1 MEPADQTWIPRRA
14 LDVVEQSLAAFR
26 VVVLHGARQTGKTTL
41 ARHFAERHNAAY
53 VTLDRTDIADA
64 MASDP
69 VTYLSTSGTPLVIDE
84 VQRVGE
90 PLILA
95 VKSAVDVNNRPGQY
109 LLTGSTNFLTV
120 PMIAETLAGRTDI
133 VTLWPLSQGEL
144 TGGDD
149 DFVDRAFADAESL
162 LTHQGPTPA
171 RSAYF
176 DALCLGGYPA
186 AQGLGVRGRRR
197 WFARYVQTVLQRE
210 IAVAA
215 DIRRADALMEMVRYF
230 AATTAQE
237 LVLNTVAQ
245 RLGIDRSTVN
255 TYEPWLETVFLV
267 HRLPA
272 WSRNLT
278 AKVVKRPKLYIA
290 DTGIAAN
297 LLAKDA
303 SALQRVNDPASGA
316 LFETFVVNE
325 IAKQCTWCETPVR
338 MFHFRDSDGAEVDLV
353 LEADDGRI
361 LAIEFKASTTPRSD
375 DFRWLTLLRDRLDKV
390 GGQFIAGFVLHTGTA
405 RLRFGDRMIALP
417 AADVWT

>member
-1 MEPADQTWIPRRA
+1 MQFASESWIPRRA
-14 LDVVEQSLAAFR
+14 LGVVEESLATFR

-41 ARHFAERHNAAY
+41 ARHFADRHNATY
-53 VTLDRTDIADA
+53 VTLDRLDVADA
-64 MASDP
+64 LASDP
-69 VTYLSTSGTPLVIDE
+69 ATYLSISGTPLVIDE

-120 PMIAETLAGRTDI
+120 PAIAETLAGRTDI

-144 TGGDD
+144 TSGRD
-149 DFVDRAFADAESL
+149 DFVDRAFRDADAL
-162 LTHQGPTPA
+162 LTHLGPTPA

-176 DALCLGGYPA
+176 DAVCLGGYPA
-186 AQGLGVRGRRR
+186 VQGLDVRGRRR

-210 IAVAA
+210 IEVAA
-215 DIRRADALMEMVRYF
+215 DIRRADALLEMVRYF

-278 AKVVKRPKLYIA
+278 AKVVKRPKLYIT
-290 DTGIAAN
+290 DTGIASN

-303 SALQRVNDPASGA
+303 VALQRINDPAAGA

-325 IAKQCTWCETPVR
+325 IAKQSTWCETPVR
-338 MFHFRDSDGAEVDLV
+338 MFHFRDSDGAEVDV
-353 LEADDGRI
+353 ILEADDGRV
-361 LAIEFKASTTPRSD
+361 LAIECKASSTPRSD
-375 DFRWLTLLRDRLDKV
+375 DFRWLTVIRDRLDNV
-390 GGQFIAGFVLHTGTA
+390 GDDFVAGIVLHTGTA
-405 RLRFGDRMIALP
+405 RLRFGDRMIAVP

>member
-1 MEPADQTWIPRRA
+1 MEESWIPRRA
-14 LDVVEQSLAAFR
+14 LGVVEESLAAFR

-41 ARHFAERHNAAY
+41 ARHYAAGHSARY
-53 VTLDRTDIADA
+53 VTLDHADEADA

-69 VTYLSTSGTPLVIDE
+69 ATYLSISGTPLVIDE

-95 VKSAVDVNNRPGQY
+95 VKTTVDLDNRPGQY

-120 PMIAETLAGRTDI
+120 PAIAETLAGRTDI
-133 VTLWPLSQGEL
+133 VTMWPLSQGEI
-144 TGGDD
+144 TGGGDG
-149 DFVDRAFADAESL
+149 FVDRAFGDPAAL
-162 LTHQGPTPA
+162 LTHQGHTPSRA
-171 RSAYF
+171 NYF
-176 DALCLGGYPA
+176 EALCVGGYPA
-186 AQGLGVRGRRR
+186 VLHLGVRARRR

-210 IAVAA
+210 IEVAA
-215 DIRRADALMEMVRYF
+215 DIRRADALTEMVRYF

-237 LVLNTVAQ
+237 LVLSTVAQ

-278 AKVVKRPKLYIA
+278 AKAVKRPKLYVT

-303 SALQRVNDPASGA
+303 VALQRINDPAAGA
-316 LFETFVVNE
+316 LFETFIVNE
-325 IAKQCTWCETPVR
+325 VAKQSTWCETPAR
-338 MFHFRDSDGAEVDLV
+338 MYHFRDSDGAEVDLL
-353 LEADDGRI
+353 LEADDGRVV
-361 LAIEFKASTTPRSD
+361 AIEFKASSTPRSD
-375 DFRWLTLLRDRLDKV
+375 DFRWLMLLRDRLDK
-390 GGQFIAGFVLHTGTA
+390 AGADFVAGIVLHTGTA

>member
-1 MEPADQTWIPRRA
+1 MRPDGVTWIPRRA
-14 LDVVEQSLAAFR
+14 LRLLEESLAASR

-41 ARHFAERHNAAY
+41 VRHLAIRYNAHY
-53 VTLDRTDIADA
+53 VTLDRADQADA

-69 VTYLSTSGTPLVIDE
+69 ATYLSTSGTPLVIDE

-90 PLILA
+90 PLVLA
-95 VKSAVDVNNRPGQY
+95 VKAAVDLDNRPGQY

-120 PMIAETLAGRTDI
+120 PAIAETLAGRTDI
-133 VTLWPLSQGEL
+133 VTLWPLSQGEIS
-144 TGGDD
+144 GGAD
-149 DFVDRAFADAESL
+149 DFVDRAFGDADTMVLRKA
-162 LTHQGPTPA
+162 PPPPRA
-171 RSAYF
+171 AYF
-176 DALCLGGYPA
+176 DALCVGGFPAVQHLGA
-186 AQGLGVRGRRR
+186 RARRR
-197 WFARYVQTVLQRE
+197 WFGQYVQTVLQRE
-210 IAVAA
+210 IQVAA
-215 DIRRADALMEMVRYF
+215 DIRRADALLEMVRYF

-237 LVLNTVAQ
+237 LVLSTVAQ

-278 AKVVKRPKLYIA
+278 AKVVKRPKLYLT

-297 LLAKDA
+297 LLAKD
-303 SALQRVNDPASGA
+303 SVALQRINDPAAGA

-325 IAKQCTWCETPVR
+325 IAKQATWCETPLR
-338 MFHFRDSDGAEVDLV
+338 MYHFRDSDGAEIDLV
-353 LEADDGRI
+353 LEADDGRVI
-361 LAIEFKASTTPRSD
+361 AIEFKASSTPRSD
-375 DFRWLTLLRDRLDKV
+375 DFRWLMRLRDRLDHSGSDFV
-390 GGQFIAGFVLHTGTA
+390 AGIVLHTGAA